1 MNKSYVIS
9 AKLTK
14 EIFTI
19 FLHSEGGH
27 YKDALLQATR
37 FMVLQLFIVINVI
50 CNFTVCSKSLQKIC
64 YNHIKGLKSDENSP
78 YLDALV
84 SLMSCE
90 KLMYIFFLKS
100 PLTKSKSSYFDKKG

>member
-1 MNKSYVIS
+1 MNKSYVVS
-9 AKLTK
+9 AKLTE

-27 YKDALLQATR
+27 YKDALLQATQ

-90 KLMYIFFLKS
+90 KLMYIFF
-100 PLTKSKSSYFDKKG
+100 